1 MTPETHPGSAL
12 ARLYQARFSAADR
25 ARKDR
30 VWKIFCTDFFSR
42 FVKPTD
48 KVLDVAAGYCE
59 FINHIDCAEK
69 RAYDINPDTARYAA
83 FDVTVV
89 LGDCR
94 DMWRLPTNYFDVI
107 FVSNFFEHLETKHD
121 VDLVLQEIR
130 KRLRPDGR
138 LLILHPNIRYV
149 RWRYWDFY
157 DHITPLSH
165 GSLREGLIKNGF
177 QIDLLIPK
185 FIPYTFKSRFPTA
198 SWMVRLYLRMPLAWR
213 VFGKQVFIVARAG
226 ALE

>member
-25 ARKDR
+25 ARKNR
-30 VWKIFCTDFFSR
+30 VWQIFCTDFFSR

-69 RAYDINPDTARYAA
+69 YAYDINPDTVGYAWSE
-83 FDVTVV
+83 VKVV

-94 DMWRLPTNYFDVI
+94 DMRVLPVEYFDVA

-149 RWRYWDFY
+149 RWKYWDFY
-157 DHITPLSH
+157 DHITPLNDR
-165 GSLREGLIKNGF
+165 SLREGLLKNGF
-177 QIDLLIPK
+177 TVDLLIPK
-185 FIPYTFKSRFPTA
+185 FIPYTFKSRVPTA
-198 SWMVRLYLRMPLAWR
+198 SWMVRLYLRSRLAWWL
-213 VFGKQVFIVARAG
+213 FGKQVFIIARRG
-226 ALE
+226 ER